1 MDTVVIS
8 GLVDDPTEDSV
19 GCGGLSHFVVRVE
32 DLHATVGRLAAR
44 GIEAAEPGS
53 PDGSEDFWTSWVYDP
68 DRHRIGLAQWPSGYA
83 DGMTRGD
90 LADLEE
96 RR

>member
-32 DLHATVGRLAAR
+32 DLHATGRAADRPRDRGGGAGVARRLRRLLDVVGL
-44 GIEAAEPGS
+44 
-53 PDGSEDFWTSWVYDP
+53 
-68 DRHRIGLAQWPSGYA
+68 
-83 DGMTRGD
+83 
-90 LADLEE
+90 
-96 RR
+96 